1 MGDVPL
7 KRRVSIGEA
16 LRYRGKQGML
26 NWLLHRITGLGILLF
41 VGMHVVAS
49 FFGQEF
55 GNDIAFAV
63 NGVYESWIFQ
73 LFVYF
78 SVLFHA
84 INGTRLALMDLFP
97 GLLRFQKELLSLQ
110 WIIFAIAYIFPAAF
124 LIRNIVTGV

>member
-1 MGDVPL
+1 MSDMAL
-7 KRRVSIGEA
+7 KRRVGIREA

-41 VGMHVVAS
+41 VGMHVLAS

-55 GNDIAFAV
+55 ANDIAFAI

-97 GLLRFQKELLSLQ
+97 GLLRYQKELLSLQ
-110 WIIFAIAYIFPAAF
+110 WIIFAVAYIFPSIF
-124 LIRNIVTGV
+124 LVHNAISGV

>member
-1 MGDVPL
+1 MSDVAL
-7 KRRVSIGEA
+7 KRRVSVREA

-26 NWLLHRITGLGILLF
+26 TWLLHRITGLGILLF
-41 VGMHVVAS
+41 VGTHVFAS

-63 NGVYESWIFQ
+63 NGIYESWIFQ

-97 GLLRFQKELLSLQ
+97 GLLRYQKELLSLQ
-110 WIIFAIAYIFPAAF
+110 WIIFAIAYIFPAIF
-124 LIRNIVTGV
+124 LVGNLLAGV

>member
-1 MGDVPL
+1 MSNVAF
-7 KRRVSIGEA
+7 KRRVSIREA

-41 VGMHVVAS
+41 VGMHVAAS
-49 FFGQEF
+49 FFSQEF
-55 GNDIAFAV
+55 GNDIAFAI

-97 GLLRFQKELLSLQ
+97 GLIRFQKELLSLQ
-110 WIIFAIAYIFPAAF
+110 WIIFAVAYIFPAAF
-124 LIRNIVTGV
+124 LIRNLVTGV

>member
-1 MGDVPL
+1 MSDVAL
-7 KRRVSIGEA
+7 KRNVSVREA

-26 NWLLHRITGLGILLF
+26 TWLLHRITGLGILLF
-41 VGMHVVAS
+41 VGTHVLAS

-55 GNDIAFAV
+55 ANDLAFDV

-97 GLLRFQKELLSLQ
+97 GLLRYQKEILSLQ
-110 WIIFAIAYIFPAAF
+110 WIIFAIAYIFPSIF
-124 LIRNIVTGV
+124 LVSNALTGA

>member
-1 MGDVPL
+1 MSDVAL
-7 KRRVSIGEA
+7 KRRVSLRDA

-26 NWLLHRITGLGILLF
+26 NFMLHRITGLGILLF
-41 VGMHVVAS
+41 VGMHVVSS

-63 NGVYESWIFQ
+63 NSVYESPIFQ

-84 INGTRLALMDLFP
+84 LNGTRLALMDLFP

-110 WIIFAIAYIFPAAF
+110 WILFAIAYIFPAVF
-124 LIRNIVTGV
+124 LVSDALTGV

>member
-1 MGDVPL
+1 MSDVAL
-7 KRRVSIGEA
+7 KRRVSIREA

-41 VGMHVVAS
+41 VGMHVAAS

-55 GNDIAFAV
+55 GNDIAFAI

-97 GLLRFQKELLSLQ
+97 GLIRFQKELLSLQ
-110 WIIFAIAYIFPAAF
+110 WIVFAVAYIFPAVF
-124 LIRNIVTGV
+124 LIRNLVTGV